1 MACDIECQK
10 QKQLKTLLGAYND
23 ASQKAG
29 SDPQGYERAK
39 IAYFSLRDGPTWLHN
54 YKLQKEQ
61 QAQEQAKRKSDSTK
75 AAQDYNSQQNPHSE
89 DDYSFNKYVQQKKD
103 ENDVQ
108 WRLFEFQSN
117 WSYLEL
123 GLTIILSLYIAYQ
136 VFTKIPKFLNYFNG
150 NS

>member
-1 MACDIECQK
+1 MKLYEKLSKDIRFIEGLQACINCG
-10 QKQLKTLLGAYND
+10 TCTAIC
-23 ASQKAG
+23 
-29 SDPQGYERAK
+29 P
-39 IAYFSLRDGPTWLHN
+39 
-54 YKLQKEQ
+54 
-61 QAQEQAKRKSDSTK
+61 
-75 AAQDYNSQQNPHSE
+75 AAQFYDYDPRIIVSLI
-89 DDYSFNKYVQQKKD
+89 QKKD